1 MIFSIHPQYGHEA
14 DDHPAISK
22 ATPICRSVRQTLRH
36 RTTSPRS
43 IIIKV
48 KCSGIPIALGTSNDA
63 PVSDKFSTMQLKAPP
78 GNSIIPAL
86 RTGLR
91 CATRLSI

>member
-1 MIFSIHPQYGHEA
+1 M
-14 DDHPAISK
+14 
-22 ATPICRSVRQTLRH
+22 
-36 RTTSPRS
+36 
-43 IIIKV
+43 IIKV
-48 KCSGIPIALGTSNDA
+48 KCSGIPIELGTSNAA
-63 PVSDKFSTMQLKAPP
+63 PASDKFCTMQLKAPP